1 MFSLQLSKFFASRL
15 LRPLALMAITALTA
29 PGAALAASNWTAV
42 GSTGVLDESCYP
54 FAIQMNGAQARS
66 TPGLV
71 VPCKLRYQITDT
83 NPVAVNKALLAH
95 IRDTTPA
102 GGETVIVNLIRY
114 EISTGQTFTEETINS
129 NAIAGMP
136 IPLSPDPQ
144 VRSYRSAPA
153 GCPGGTGHLFNFL
166 NNSYWIE
173 VDLIPGLVPTLTASP
188 AVNVVAITNC

>member
-1 MFSLQLSKFFASRL
+1 MFSLQFPKLLTSRL
-15 LRPLALMAITALTA
+15 MRPLALLAITALAA

-42 GSTGVLDESCYP
+42 GSTGVLDELCSP

-83 NPVAVNKALLAH
+83 NPLAVNKALLAH
-95 IRDTTPA
+95 IRDTTPS

-114 EISTGQTFTEETINS
+114 EISTGRTYTEETINS
-129 NAIAGMP
+129 NLIAGTP
-136 IPLSPDPQ
+136 IPLAPDPQ

-153 GCPGGTGHLFNFL
+153 GCPGAGHIFNFL

-173 VDLIPGLVPTLTASP
+173 VDLLPAALPTLTGFP
-188 AVNVVAITNC
+188 AINLVAITNC